1 MIASVI
7 IQFDRQPHDFE
18 PREVVT
24 GTFRTVDVAPEE
36 ISRLEFSVL
45 WFTEGKGD
53 EDLGVHF
60 FKSLEGLEEDRGGE
74 PEPGAGSAAN
84 QVSLQSSDEEGS
96 TYFFSVALPSS
107 PLTWHGKIL
116 KIYWCVRVR
125 LYLKNGR
132 EVMSER
138 EFNVGKIPPVH
149 VELN

>member
-18 PREVVT
+18 PREIVT
-24 GTFRTVDVAPEE
+24 GTFRTVDVIPEE

-60 FKSLEGLEEDRGGE
+60 FKSLGEDEHADE
-74 PEPGAGSAAN
+74 PDSTSGNGIN
-84 QVSLQSSDEEGS
+84 QVFLQSSDEEGL
-96 TYFFSVALPSS
+96 TYFFSVGLPSS